1 MGGETDLNSLLKGL
15 SPELLPDHYV
25 FVTLPGF
32 SSELFDSLTPIGM
45 FQEAEGTTLILTEN
59 AALNAGLAYN
69 GVFRCITCK
78 VHSSLEAVG
87 MTAAMS
93 AALTAKGISANV
105 VAAYYHDHIF
115 VPAAYAELAVVTLLA
130 LSSPV
135 VANYTNSHRSL
146 PSQSE

>member
-1 MGGETDLNSLLKGL
+1 MGGETDLNTLLKGL

-25 FVTLPGF
+25 FVTLPDF
-32 SSELFDSLTPIGM
+32 CAEQFNSLAPLGL
-45 FQEAEGTTLILTEN
+45 FQEAEGTTLILNEQT
-59 AALNAGLAYN
+59 ARDAGLAFE

-93 AALTAKGISANV
+93 AALTAQGVSANV

-115 VPAAYAELAVVTLLA
+115 VPAADADKAMATLASIA
-130 LSSPV
+130 G
-135 VANYTNSHRSL
+135 ND
-146 PSQSE
+146 

>member
-1 MGGETDLNSLLKGL
+1 MGGETDLNTLLKGL

-25 FVTLPGF
+25 FVTLPDF
-32 SSELFDSLTPIGM
+32 SAQQFNLLKPLGV
-45 FQEAEGTTLILTEN
+45 FQEAEGTTLILNELT
-59 AALNAGLAYN
+59 ARGAGLEFE

-93 AALTAKGISANV
+93 AALTAQGVSANV

-115 VPAAYAELAVVTLLA
+115 VPVADAEKAMAALASIA
-130 LSSPV
+130 G
-135 VANYTNSHRSL
+135 ND
-146 PSQSE
+146 

>member
-1 MGGETDLNSLLKGL
+1 MGGETDLNTLLKGL

-25 FVTLPGF
+25 FVTLPEF
-32 SSELFDSLTPIGM
+32 CAEQFNSLAPLGL
-45 FQEAEGTTLILTEN
+45 FQEVEGTTLILNEQT
-59 AALNAGLAYN
+59 ARDAGFEFE

-93 AALTAKGISANV
+93 AALTAQGVSANV

-115 VPAAYAELAVVTLLA
+115 VPAADADKAMAA
-130 LSSPV
+130 LSSL
-135 VANYTNSHRSL
+135 AGND
-146 PSQSE
+146 